1 MHLKNPAG
9 EELVKLGILCSF
21 SLDQVKEMIA
31 SGNPLFRELARPEW
45 RFVELP
51 TGHYPMFSRPED
63 LAKLLTDLP
72 SEKRVQN
79 EARAT

>member
-1 MHLKNPAG
+1 LRLENPAR
-9 EELVKLGILCSF
+9 EELPKVGIVCSF
-21 SLDQVKEMIA
+21 SLDQVQEMIA
-31 SGNPLFRELARPEW
+31 SGNPSFRELAGSEW

-63 LAKLLTDLP
+63 LAMLFLDLP
-72 SEKRVQN
+72 SEKPLQN